1 MEYYKKVDTDT
12 ELSSK
17 EKLHKSKLLTAKM
30 AREITN
36 EAIRKKIQ
44 DNLLPIIKNAAEKGN
59 TNIDFDIS
67 TNIDYKF
74 AIDYIKYLG
83 YNIMYIKN
91 YSSYVTIK
99 LAGKLF
105 HRRLFVNLLF
115 LLYLCK
121 KILCEPIK
129 LR

>member
-44 DNLLPIIKNAAEKGN
+44 DTLLPKIKNVAEKGQ
-59 TNIDFDIS
+59 TNIDCDIPTS
-67 TNIDYKF
+67 IDYQF

-83 YNIMYIKN
+83 YEIKHVKT
-91 YSSYVTIK
+91 YSSCITINVK
-99 LAGKLF
+99 W
-105 HRRLFVNLLF
+105 
-115 LLYLCK
+115 
-121 KILCEPIK
+121 
-129 LR
+129 